1 MSNYNHCENCKKC
14 EREYYENTNALPSMP
29 SEEDILIALRTL
41 KQVCEAND
49 CQCRECMLRNQ
60 DDNCGLLF
68 LSDGDTVP
76 DPTYW
81 LILDKQNKRLLLH

>member
-1 MSNYNHCENCKKC
+1 MSNCNNCENCKKC

-29 SEEDILIALRTL
+29 SEEYILMALRTL

-76 DPTYW
+76 NPTYW
-81 LILDKQNKRLLLH
+81 SILDKQNKRLLLH